1 MIDIEIMDI
10 VKKLQNAKSETN
22 TIEAKAA
29 SKGCPKKIYDTIS
42 AFSNTSGGVIVFGVD
57 ETDNYEVC
65 GVYDAADL
73 QKKVVEQCNQM
84 IPSVRATFSTINVEG
99 KVIVV
104 AEIPEVAF
112 SDRPVYYSGAG
123 IQKGSYVRVG
133 DADIRMTDIEIYSL
147 MTYKNKIYDE
157 IRLVERADLEDLDN
171 DKIDEFIKKQAKNK
185 PNFAKLGKER
195 MLKDLGIINLDQNGK
210 YKPTVAGLMCFGIY
224 PQSFFPQWM
233 VTCVAV
239 PGYEMGKVGGIGE
252 RFLDNKKAEGT
263 IPEII
268 ENVINFVIK
277 NMSVKTIIN
286 NKTGKREDKSE
297 YPINAIR
304 EGILNALIHRDY
316 SSHTEGIYVQV
327 RMYKDRIE
335 IQNPGGLYGKI
346 SIDLLGR
353 KRFYDARNPN
363 IIRILEELNIVENRG
378 SGIPTMIDE
387 MELYGLKKPI
397 FESTKGDFI
406 VCFHGEGKQDTP
418 QDLSLLCT
426 E

>member
-10 VKKLQNAKSETN
+10 VKKLQSAKSETN

-171 DKIDEFIKKQAKNK
+171 DKI
-185 PNFAKLGKER
+185 
-195 MLKDLGIINLDQNGK
+195 
-210 YKPTVAGLMCFGIY
+210 Y
-224 PQSFFPQWM
+224 
-233 VTCVAV
+233 
-239 PGYEMGKVGGIGE
+239 
-252 RFLDNKKAEGT
+252 
-263 IPEII
+263 
-268 ENVINFVIK
+268 
-277 NMSVKTIIN
+277 
-286 NKTGKREDKSE
+286 
-297 YPINAIR
+297 
-304 EGILNALIHRDY
+304 
-316 SSHTEGIYVQV
+316 
-327 RMYKDRIE
+327 
-335 IQNPGGLYGKI
+335 
-346 SIDLLGR
+346 
-353 KRFYDARNPN
+353 
-363 IIRILEELNIVENRG
+363 
-378 SGIPTMIDE
+378 
-387 MELYGLKKPI
+387 
-397 FESTKGDFI
+397 
-406 VCFHGEGKQDTP
+406 
-418 QDLSLLCT
+418 
-426 E
+426 